1 MFLKR
6 KINEQN
12 LSLTSLEASAWCAA
26 NTENLIRP
34 HQRTLWSVGS
44 VFSFSFSSKMAL
56 MLPGTTA
63 RMRGRRGRLPEPCAL
78 GWHLCQCPLCG
89 ALRGHVEDADK
100 AWTPLCSS
108 GSIIQNDSD
117 SPLALKSPVCLCKGN
132 YLFSEAE
139 EKREIVF
146 WTGGCYV
153 YLKVKK
159 NKNNK
164 RERLHHFISQSCQTI
179 DSWLSLPLCLKNTES
194 CVTRLL
200 TTWFEFILWHKQLI
214 LCSWKRGGLNLP
226 WCLLK

>member
-1 MFLKR
+1 MLSLSCALHWAGTGGGDQRLCYLLTVLQPSYPGPTSHTPSPPMFLKQ

-34 HQRTLWSVGS
+34 HQRTLSSVGS

-78 GWHLCQCPLCG
+78 GWHLCQCALCG

-117 SPLALKSPVCLCKGN
+117 SPLGLKSPVCLCKGN

-146 WTGGCYV
+146 
-153 YLKVKK
+153 
-159 NKNNK
+159 
-164 RERLHHFISQSCQTI
+164 
-179 DSWLSLPLCLKNTES
+179 
-194 CVTRLL
+194 
-200 TTWFEFILWHKQLI
+200 
-214 LCSWKRGGLNLP
+214 
-226 WCLLK
+226 